1 MPVYSYTSLNDKG
14 RKVRGQMSAANELD
28 LEERLKVIGLDIVEA
43 KEVKSGKNTSFGSV
57 SIQDL
62 IIFCIH
68 MEQLERAGVPILES
82 IADIRDT
89 SDNPYFKNI
98 IAEIY
103 ENVRAGEMVSTALAK
118 HPKIFNTIFV
128 SLIKAGEKS
137 GNLQDVFQHLAHHL
151 KWINNIQRKVKK
163 ATYYPIFLLFL
174 MFGIIALMMLFVI
187 PKLSVFLKAQ
197 NFELPMYTKALI
209 ATSDFFVSSW
219 YILFSI
225 PFIVVFGVK
234 ILMKMSD
241 NFAYNLDQFK
251 LYLPYIGS
259 TIRKI
264 DLARFCHFFGIMY
277 KSGLGILEC
286 LDTANSIITNKVL
299 QESVGVVKRSVSEGN
314 SITESLRMSNQF
326 PNLVI
331 RMFKVGEESG
341 NLDVTLENINF
352 FYDREVDDA
361 VSNLVGVIQPAL
373 TIIMGGI
380 MMWVSMAIFGPL
392 YNSFSKMNF

>member
-1 MPVYSYTSLNDKG
+1 MPIYGYSALNEKG
-14 RKVRGQMSAANELD
+14 RKISGQMTAANEID
-28 LEERLKVIGLDIVEA
+28 LEERLSVIGLDLINSKEA
-43 KEVKSGKNTSFGSV
+43 KTGRKSAFGKVSV
-57 SIQDL
+57 QDL

-82 IADIRDT
+82 IADLRDT
-89 SDNPYFKNI
+89 SDNIYLKNV

-103 ENVRAGEMVSTALAK
+103 ESVRSGDMLSAALAK
-118 HPKIFNTIFV
+118 HPKIFNSVFI
-128 SLIKAGEKS
+128 SLLQAGEKS
-137 GNLQDVFQHLAHHL
+137 GNLHQVFHHLAYHL
-151 KWINNIQRKVKK
+151 KWVNGIQRKIKK

-174 MFGIIALMMLFVI
+174 MSGIIALMMLFVI
-187 PKLSVFLKAQ
+187 PKLSTFLKAQ
-197 NFELPMYTKALI
+197 DFALPMYTKALI
-209 ATSDFFVSSW
+209 ATSDFFISYW
-219 YILFSI
+219 YIMFSI
-225 PFIVVFGVK
+225 PLIIVFGFK
-234 ILMKMSD
+234 ILIKLSD
-241 NFAYNLDQFK
+241 NFAYNMDNLK
-251 LYLPYIGS
+251 LHIPFVRN

-286 LDTANSIITNKVL
+286 LDTANNVVKNKVL
-299 QESVGVVKRSVSEGN
+299 RESIALVKKSVSEGN
-314 SITESLRMSNQF
+314 SLTESLRISNQF

-352 FYDREVDDA
+352 FYDREVEDA
-361 VSNLVGVIQPAL
+361 VSSMVAVIQPAL
-373 TIIMGGI
+373 TLVMGFI

>member
-1 MPVYSYTSLNDKG
+1 MPVYNYISLNDKG
-14 RKVRGQMSAANELD
+14 RKMRGQMSAANELD
-28 LEERLKVIGLDIVEA
+28 LEERLKVIGLDIVDA
-43 KEVKSGKNTSFGSV
+43 KEVKSGKKSTFGSV
-57 SIQDL
+57 NIQDL

-103 ENVRAGEMVSTALAK
+103 ENVRGGEMLSQALSK
-118 HPKIFNTIFV
+118 HPKVFNTIFT
-128 SLIKAGEKS
+128 SLVRAGEKS
-137 GNLQDVFQHLAHHL
+137 GNLQDVFQHLAYHL
-151 KWINNIQRKVKK
+151 KWVNNIRRKVKK
-163 ATYYPIFLLFL
+163 ATYYPIFLLLL

-197 NFELPMYTKALI
+197 DFELPFYTKALI
-209 ATSDFFVSSW
+209 GTSDFFLNYW
-219 YILFSI
+219 YVMGLA
-225 PFIVVFGVK
+225 PFVIFFGLK
-234 ILMKMSD
+234 ILTQMSD

-251 LYLPYIGS
+251 LFLPYIGS

-286 LDTANSIITNKVL
+286 LDTASSIVTNKVL
-299 QESVGVVKRSVSEGN
+299 QDSVGVVKKSVSEGN

-341 NLDVTLENINF
+341 NLDATLENINF

-373 TIIMGGI
+373 TIIMGGL